1 MAQKP
6 IPQRVLFL
14 LIAIALVL
22 PIGLCMVLALGRL
35 LIIMGDGPDVALVLD
50 GIGLAGGILWAL
62 DLICLILAQGI
73 NALADSNDRADGP

>member
-14 LIAIALVL
+14 LITIALVL

-35 LIIMGDGPDVALVLD
+35 LTVMGDEPGGLVLD
-50 GIGLAGGILWAL
+50 RIALAGGILWAL

-73 NALADSNDRADGP
+73 NALADSNDRTDVP

>member
-6 IPQRVLFL
+6 IPQPVLFL
-14 LIAIALVL
+14 LIAVALVL
-22 PIGLCMVLALGRL
+22 PIGLCMLLALGRL
-35 LIIMGDGPDVALVLD
+35 LAVMGDSTGGLVLD
-50 GIGLAGGILWAL
+50 RIALAGGILWAL